1 MRNEQYY
8 AVPQQAEDVYRYY
21 ITSAALNHGAMP
33 HMEGM
38 RVSETIDLRQYEQG
52 AVSAFG
58 FVEYP
63 KPLTAAQENEFHLI
77 PSGQNAN
84 YLQTAEMGMEQN
96 YNQLD
101 GLINNQESPRS
112 NQGYVILESEVI
124 GNTEI
129 VLAENKNASQP
140 FVTWQRNIE
149 NDELDG
155 GQENF
160 FWGHY
165 MVSGER
171 AREDFCS
178 RVNEKRDDFL
188 DAHPSIRA
196 QLKEHAAQSE
206 TKSTEQAHKKDTPE
220 R

>member
-1 MRNEQYY
+1 MRNEQDYMIPEQ
-8 AVPQQAEDVYRYY
+8 AVDMYRYY
-21 ITSAALNHGAMP
+21 ITRAALDHGTMP

-38 RVSETIDLRQYEQG
+38 RVSEIVNQHQYEQG
-52 AVSAFG
+52 AVPTFG

-63 KPLTAAQENEFHLI
+63 KPLTAEQEKYYHLI

-96 YNQLD
+96 LNQLD
-101 GLINNQESPRS
+101 GLVNNEPPRS

-124 GNTEI
+124 GYTEI
-129 VLAENKNASQP
+129 VLAENKNAPQP
-140 FVTWQRNIE
+140 FVTWQRNIL
-149 NDELDG
+149 NDKLDG

-165 MVSGER
+165 LGSEER
-171 AREDFCS
+171 AREDFGS
-178 RVNEKRDDFL
+178 RVKEKRDDFL

-196 QLKEHAAQSE
+196 QLKENAARCEKQS
-206 TKSTEQAHKKDTPE
+206 SAPAQKKDVQE